1 MNITSF
7 IFFSEDGA
15 IDIDEKASITNSK
28 SGKLNSM
35 WRHKTRIPQVTCVVY
50 VCCSAYIL

>member
-7 IFFSEDGA
+7 IFFSEEGA